1 MSELPSKDDLVE
13 YCQLNEL
20 QQQLYSNTVDRSKN
34 ESKQLSVRSCG
45 VCGVLFLSSIS
56 CSYVREL
63 QSSQYHYGTEE
74 GS

>member
-1 MSELPSKDDLVE
+1 MSELPSKDDSVE

-34 ESKQLSVRSCG
+34 ESKQLSVVYVEYS
-45 VCGVLFLSSIS
+45 FFIS